1 MSWQTSNAVRAAS
14 ATRGAA
20 RAIAYT
26 ASTYADANG
35 AGIYPSNKTLRAG
48 SNAARNTVRDTL
60 EWMVENGEAELIG
73 RRRRGN
79 SEYSFAPLHARH
91 EQIEYWLPLFERG
104 GSAIDPLQ
112 SEGGQP
118 LTPGGQSS
126 AQGGQSL
133 TVGGAAADPEPLVKS
148 LEKHQE
154 RPPTPPGG
162 ASKSISG
169 DRGSSPSLVALPATR
184 KQALHR
190 QVERDADRRELAK
203 LRKQLPTS
211 RHPEQ
216 TKRSIET
223 LERELGLASED
234 SVVAVE
240 LDGWSGWAGELLNT
254 AEQREAVAA

>member
-1 MSWQTSNAVRAAS
+1 MSWQTSNAVKAAS

-26 ASTYADANG
+26 AATYADANG

-73 RRRRGN
+73 RRHRGN

-112 SEGGQP
+112 FKGGQS

-126 AQGGQSL
+126 AQGGQPL
-133 TVGGAAADPEPLVKS
+133 TVGGSVIDPEPLVKS
-148 LEKHQE
+148 LEKDQE

-162 ASKSISG
+162 ASRSISS

-184 KQALHR
+184 KQALHQ
-190 QVERDADRRELAK
+190 QVERDADRRELAT
-203 LRKQLPTS
+203 LRHQLPTS

-223 LERELGLASED
+223 LERELGLISDDPAVAS
-234 SVVAVE
+234 SLAS
-240 LDGWSGWAGELLNT
+240 WSGWVGNQLT
-254 AEQREAVAA
+254 VGQREAVAA